1 MEKDRQTARPAV
13 FMAFGQEG
21 KGVCLVE
28 QPSAVSE
35 DATDLMW
42 TVGSLIEV
50 RPWTMLI
57 E

>member
-1 MEKDRQTARPAV
+1 M

>member
-13 FMAFGQEG
+13 FMGFGQEG
-21 KGVCLVE
+21 KGLCLAE

-42 TVGSLIEV
+42 TTGSLIKV